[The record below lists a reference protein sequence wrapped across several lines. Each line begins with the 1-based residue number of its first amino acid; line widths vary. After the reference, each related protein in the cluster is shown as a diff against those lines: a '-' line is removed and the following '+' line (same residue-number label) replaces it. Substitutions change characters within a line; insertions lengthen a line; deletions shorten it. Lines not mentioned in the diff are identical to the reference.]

1 MLISVDMGCHHS
13 KRDLFK
19 NCLNAKAA
27 HFYKQSTRGQ
37 VSKGVQIPKTKRGF
51 FGIVTVFILSK
62 FP

>member
-1 MLISVDMGCHHS
+1 MLISDDMGCHHP

-27 HFYKQSTRGQ
+27 HYYKQSTRSQ
-37 VSKGVQIPKTKRGF
+37 VSKRVQMPQTKRGF

-62 FP
+62 YP